1 MVDVSPTLEFEK
13 SDHVYLCVT
22 YTKEVVLLL
31 FIWYTSNV
39 SKIHG
44 DLIMHVPCFR
54 RDPLPS

>member
-31 FIWYTSNV
+31 FILVYQQRIQDS
-39 SKIHG
+39 
-44 DLIMHVPCFR
+44 R
-54 RDPLPS
+54 